1 MRFALLHFNHWKRM
15 SLDLDAFEFIVPIVS
30 PCAVLLLVV
39 TGVGPDW
46 AWPISSRVTLYGMAR
61 LQP

>member
-1 MRFALLHFNHWKRM
+1 M

-39 TGVGPDW
+39 TEVDPDW
-46 AWPISSRVTLYGMAR
+46 AYPVWNGVFAALEECPCFSF
-61 LQP
+61 